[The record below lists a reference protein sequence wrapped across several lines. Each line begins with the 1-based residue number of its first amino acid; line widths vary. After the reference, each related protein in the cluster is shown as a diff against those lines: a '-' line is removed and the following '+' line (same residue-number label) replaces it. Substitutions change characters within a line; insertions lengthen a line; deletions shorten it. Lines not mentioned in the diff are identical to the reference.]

1 MKNVFQSYDEP
12 IFEGG
17 DERDE
22 YERKHPALEIYGLY
36 GKTENIN
43 DVYLV
48 AINNKSGAESFISMC
63 EEEDNPYRGITKD
76 STGVFVWAW
85 NPDSDSPC
93 YIRLT
98 DEVILTL
105 NKYLTNTNQ

>member
-1 MKNVFQSYDEP
+1 MKKVFQSYDGT
-12 IFEGG
+12 IFE
-17 DERDE
+17 DEDKRDE

-48 AINNKSGAESFISMC
+48 VINNKSGAESFISMC
-63 EEEDNPYRGITKD
+63 EEEGNPYKGITKD
-76 STGVFVWAW
+76 STGIFVWAW

-93 YIRLT
+93 YIRLAN
-98 DEVILTL
+98 EAILAL
-105 NKYLTNTNQ
+105 NKYLIDTNQ

>member
-1 MKNVFQSYDEP
+1 MRTVFRADDGT

-85 NPDSDSPC
+85 NPNSDSPC
-93 YIRLT
+93 YIRLA
-98 DEVILTL
+98 DEAILAL
-105 NKYLTNTNQ
+105 NKYLTDTNQ